1 VDISISN
8 SITINCSMFY
18 KIEFKNITSG
28 ILSIITPNTV
38 IRRILKIVKGLN
50 QKQSLISGGIYQVDE
65 LFTFIVKK
73 IEV

>member
-1 VDISISN
+1 
-8 SITINCSMFY
+8 MFY